1 MHGTPKDK
9 APPPLSLYI
18 HLPWCVRK
26 CPYCDFNSHPL
37 REDVPET
44 DYIDALLSDLESEL
58 PGIWGRRIISIFIG
72 GGTPSLFS
80 GEAITRL
87 IEGVRARLTLLPGCE
102 ITLEANPGASD
113 AQRFSAYHTAGVNRL
128 SIGIQSF
135 DNDKLKAL
143 GRIHNSDDA
152 HAAIDAARTAG
163 FDNINLDLMFGLPQQ
178 TEDQALTDLDTA
190 LGYETPHLS
199 LYQLTLEP
207 NTEFA
212 KHPPTVADDDTLWTM
227 QQHLQQQ
234 LQVSGYHN
242 YEVSAYAQAQQQCKH
257 NLNYW
262 QFGDYLGIG
271 AGAHSKITSH
281 DRIHRF
287 AKRKHPRDYMQS
299 VAAAECKTGVRIL
312 SEQDLRFEFMLN
324 ALRLTDSI
332 DTSLFEQH
340 TRLPLAALE
349 PALGQAIDN
358 GWLTHEQQQI
368 QTTETGRRF
377 LNDVIGLFLE

>member
-1 MHGTPKDK
+1 M
-9 APPPLSLYI
+9 
-18 HLPWCVRK
+18 PWCVRK
-26 CPYCDFNSHPL
+26 CPYCDFNSHSL
-37 REDVPET
+37 RDDIPET
-44 DYIDALLSDLESEL
+44 DYIDALLKDLESEL

-80 GEAITRL
+80 GNAITRL
-87 IEGVRARLTLLPGCE
+87 IEAVRARLALLPGCE

-113 AQRFSAYHTAGVNRL
+113 VQRFAAYHAAGVNRL

-135 DNDKLKAL
+135 DNDKLKTL

-152 HAAIDAARTAG
+152 HTAIGAAREAG

-178 TEDQALTDLDTA
+178 TGDQALTDLNTA
-190 LGYETPHLS
+190 LGYKTPHLS
-199 LYQLTLEP
+199 LYQLTIEP

-212 KHPPTVADDDTLWTM
+212 KHPPAVADDDTLWRM
-227 QQHLQQQ
+227 QQNLQQQ
-234 LQVSGYHN
+234 LRTSDYRN
-242 YEVSAYAQAQQQCKH
+242 YEVSAYAQEQHQCKH

-281 DRIHRF
+281 DKIQRF
-287 AKRKHPRDYMQS
+287 AKRKHPRDYMH
-299 VAAAECKTGVRIL
+299 AAGMPECKNEERLL
-312 SEQDLRFEFMLN
+312 SAADLRFEFMLN
-324 ALRLTDSI
+324 ALRLTGSFDI
-332 DTSLFEQH
+332 QLFEQH
-340 TRLPLAALE
+340 TRLPLATLE
-349 PALGQAIDN
+349 PALTQAMDK
-358 GWLTHEQQQI
+358 GWLIYEQQHI

>member
-1 MHGTPKDK
+1 M
-9 APPPLSLYI
+9 
-18 HLPWCVRK
+18 PWCVRK
-26 CPYCDFNSHPL
+26 CPYCDFNSHSL
-37 REDVPET
+37 REDIPET
-44 DYIDALLSDLESEL
+44 DYIDALLKDLESEL

-80 GEAITRL
+80 GNAITRL
-87 IEGVRARLTLLPGCE
+87 IEGVRARLALLPGCE

-113 AQRFSAYHTAGVNRL
+113 AQRFAAYHAAGVNRL

-135 DNDKLKAL
+135 DNDKLEAL

-152 HAAIDAARTAG
+152 DAAIGAAREAG

-178 TEDQALTDLDTA
+178 TGDQALTDLNTA
-190 LGYETPHLS
+190 LGYKTPHLS
-199 LYQLTLEP
+199 LYQLTIEP

-212 KHPPTVADDDTLWTM
+212 KHPPAVADDDTLWNM
-227 QQHLQQQ
+227 QQTLQQQ
-234 LQVSGYHN
+234 LHISDYRN
-242 YEVSAYAQAQQQCKH
+242 YEVSAYAQAQHQCKH

-281 DRIHRF
+281 DRIQRF
-287 AKRKHPRDYMQS
+287 AKRKHPRDYMR
-299 VAAAECKTGVRIL
+299 AAGTVDCKTGARIL
-312 SEQDLRFEFMLN
+312 SAADLRFEFMLN
-324 ALRLTDSI
+324 ALRLTKSF
-332 DTSLFEQH
+332 DTGLFEQH

-349 PALGQAIDN
+349 PALGQAMDK

-368 QTTETGRRF
+368 HTTETGRRF